1 MTSQK
6 VGRPIHEQE
15 AQRLAKQWQI
25 SIITCRWVCVE
36 KDPLNVRMRLVARE
50 MAKGKSSAR
59 DLMVSSPTSS
69 IESLRILIA
78 EAAVLDLVILGLDI
92 SAAFMASPLG
102 RRLGKPIKV
111 ILKMPP
117 NTMQF
122 PDGSPIFLEAFKAI
136 NGLRTSGLAW
146 VEHLSHLL
154 QELGIKPS
162 LIETTV
168 FFWRGFSQRAWKG
181 MGASSCIR

>member
-1 MTSQK
+1 M
-6 VGRPIHEQE
+6 
-15 AQRLAKQWQI
+15 
-25 SIITCRWVCVE
+25 
-36 KDPLNVRMRLVARE
+36 
-50 MAKGKSSAR
+50 
-59 DLMVSSPTSS
+59 
-69 IESLRILIA
+69 A
-78 EAAVLDLVILGLDI
+78 EAAILDLVILGLDI

-122 PDGSPIFLEAFKAI
+122 PDGSPIFLGAFKAI

-146 VEHLSHLL
+146 VGHLSHLL

-162 LIETTV
+162 LIEAAVFSGEISVKGHGEAWVQIVAYVDDWLVFAPQKVLAVTV
-168 FFWRGFSQRAWKG
+168 QDHLALHVKVKLTGLTERSFEGGGSLRFLGRNIERKANSKE
-181 MGASSCIR
+181 STISLDENY